1 MVFEREG
8 LNRYLCQAG
17 FVQDKG
23 ISQSPQNQTAVGVAE
38 TKGIGQDKFILQ
50 RKNASRVCKLIF
62 AHFCPVLRK
71 ICGFSLFFAAIR
83 ARYACH
89 A

>member
-23 ISQSPQNQTAVGVAE
+23 ISQSRKTRQQLVSPKPKALDRTNSYF
-38 TKGIGQDKFILQ
+38 KGKTLQ
-50 RKNASRVCKLIF
+50 GYAS
-62 AHFCPVLRK
+62 
-71 ICGFSLFFAAIR
+71 
-83 ARYACH
+83 
-89 A
+89 